1 MPGQM
6 LFIDL
11 TDGKIERRPVDRG
24 LLREYLG
31 GRGINAR
38 LLWDLT
44 KKGMD
49 PLSPSAP
56 LLFGTGTLAGTFAP
70 NSGRMTITCK
80 SPATGLY
87 LKTNVGSHAAPELRF
102 AGYDYLV
109 FQGKAPHPVY
119 LWIDDGEVTL
129 RDARGLWGLDTRTAD
144 RRIKEELGDDQIRTI
159 LIGPAGENLVVVAS
173 IMASIYRA
181 AGRGGSGAVMGSKNL
196 KGIAVRGTG
205 DATVADPDAFMEVAL
220 AARRALR
227 ADEYCWTRSFEFG
240 TAQGI
245 IGSNEGGTLP
255 HHNFQDGRLAD
266 AYKLSGEYVS
276 EKYARPEACSACV
289 FHCGRFAR
297 VKSGPYAGT
306 FTGGPEY
313 ETLASLGSKCGTTDT
328 AAIIKAGELCNILGM
343 DTISAGS
350 LVSFAMECTE
360 RGLLSPEDADGLDL
374 SWGNVESILTLL
386 ERMARREGLGDLL
399 ANGSRAAAKTIG
411 HGAEAYA
418 IQAKGLEQSM
428 VDVRGTM
435 SYALAFALNPRGPDH
450 LTTECLAEVG
460 YTPEV
465 RRLAEEITGTPK
477 ATDSISAEGKPR
489 MVAWH
494 EEIYAVTDCLGIC
507 AFTDTWSYT
516 RVNFENMAAMF
527 TAATGI
533 PLTADE
539 ARGIGERI
547 ITLERLFNLR
557 EGLTRDQLDVL
568 PQRMVSEP
576 SPTLRGGARTLTQEK
591 LDGMLREYYALRKW
605 NPKTGVPLRETL
617 ARLDL
622 GFAVDEVIGAR

>member
-49 PLSPSAP
+49 PLSPAAP

-159 LIGPAGENLVVVAS
+159 LIGPAGENLVVFAS

-196 KGIAVRGTG
+196 KVIAVRGTG
-205 DATVADPDAFMEVAL
+205 DATVADPDAFMEVAR

-266 AYKLSGEYVS
+266 AYKLSGEFVS

-306 FTGGPEY
+306 YTGGPEY

-328 AAIIKAGELCNILGM
+328 AAIIKAGELCNVLGM

-374 SWGNVESILTLL
+374 SWGNVESMLTLL

-477 ATDSISAEGKPR
+477 ATDSLSADGKPR

-527 TAATGI
+527 AAATRI

-568 PQRMVSEP
+568 PERMVSEP
-576 SPTLRGGARTLTQEK
+576 SPTLRSGARTLTQEK

-622 GFAVDEVIGAR
+622 GFAADEVIGAR

>member
-49 PLSPSAP
+49 PLSPAAP

-159 LIGPAGENLVVVAS
+159 LIGPAGENLVVFAS

-266 AYKLSGEYVS
+266 AYKLSGEFVS

-374 SWGNVESILTLL
+374 SWGNVESMLTLL

-527 TAATGI
+527 AAATRI

-622 GFAVDEVIGAR
+622 GFAADEVIGAR

>member
-1 MPGQM
+1 MLGQI

-11 TDGKIERRPVDRG
+11 TDGKIQRRSVDRE

-44 KKGMD
+44 QKGLD
-49 PLSPSAP
+49 PLSPVAP

-70 NSGRMTITCK
+70 NSGRMTVTCK

-102 AGYDYLV
+102 AGYDYLI
-109 FQGKAPHPVY
+109 FQGRAPHPVY

-144 RRIKEELGDDQIRTI
+144 RRVKEELGDDQIRTI
-159 LIGPAGENLVVVAS
+159 LIGPAGENLVAFAS

-181 AGRGGSGAVMGSKNL
+181 AGRGGSGAVMESKNL

-205 DATVADPDAFMEVAL
+205 EVTVADPEGFMEVAL

-227 ADEYCWTRSFEFG
+227 ADEYCWTRSYEFG

-255 HHNFQDGRLAD
+255 HRNFQDGRVAD

-276 EKYARPEACSACV
+276 EKFAHPEACSACV

-297 VKSGPYAGT
+297 IRSGPYAGT
-306 FTGGPEY
+306 YTGGPEY

-328 AAIIKAGELCNILGM
+328 AGVIKAGELCNILGM

-350 LVSFAMECTE
+350 LVSFAMECYE
-360 RGLLSPEDADGLDL
+360 HGLLSQEDTNGLDL
-374 SWGNVESILTLL
+374 SWGNVESILVLL

-399 ANGSRAAAKTIG
+399 ANGSRSAARTIG
-411 HGAEAYA
+411 RGAEAFA

-428 VDVRGTM
+428 VDVRGSM
-435 SYALAFALNPRGPDH
+435 SYALSFALNPRGPDH

-465 RRLAEEITGTPK
+465 RRLAEEITGTQK
-477 ATDSISAEGKPR
+477 ATDSLSPEGKPR

-527 TAATGI
+527 AAATGI
-533 PLTADE
+533 ALSGDE
-539 ARGIGERI
+539 ARRIGERI

-557 EGLTRDQLDVL
+557 EGLTREELDVL

-576 SPTLRGGARTLTQEK
+576 SPTLHGGARTLTKEK
-591 LDGMLREYYALRKW
+591 LDGMLREYYVLREW
-605 NPKTGVPLRETL
+605 SPKSGVPSRETL
-617 ARLDL
+617 ARLGLD
-622 GFAVDEVIGAR
+622 FAAKDVIGAR

>member
-159 LIGPAGENLVVVAS
+159 LIGPAGENLVVFAS